1 MFAWYV
7 EDSVGRTGWRDGW
20 GGIDAKEL
28 LGVSTGLTG
37 NKGGRKVRGG
47 KMRKGSKTDDIR
59 SADGGGRSGDERQE
73 SR

>member
-1 MFAWYV
+1 M
-7 EDSVGRTGWRDGW
+7 ERQM
-20 GGIDAKEL
+20 GGIDTKEL

-47 KMRKGSKTDDIR
+47 KMRRGSKSDDGM
-59 SADGGGRSGDERQE
+59 STDGGGRSGDERRE